1 MKCPKCQKE
10 RCTYEDQHK
19 KEKGAKVGRSVRKAF
34 PQRENYRAK
43 CKKCGWEGMI

>member
-10 RCTYEDQHK
+10 GCTYEDQHK
-19 KEKGAKVGRSVRKAF
+19 KEKGSGIGKTVKKTR
-34 PQRENYRAK
+34 PQRENYCAK